1 MAGEHGYRALTV
13 LYHRVCDKGEEV
25 FALGRIYREIRIQPS
40 GEALVKLVEH
50 GIAECPAVHRHR
62 HVSGQGSVALAVLG
76 EGDDLSVLF
85 NVRALHNVR
94 EQAVLDLTDTA
105 RNVARFR
112 HRVPE
117 LVGDHRML
125 RAGALL

>member
-1 MAGEHGYRALTV
+1 M
-13 LYHRVCDKGEEV
+13 
-25 FALGRIYREIRIQPS
+25 
-40 GEALVKLVEH
+40 
-50 GIAECPAVHRHR
+50 
-62 HVSGQGSVALAVLG
+62 
-76 EGDDLSVLF
+76 LF